1 MQSKAL
7 YIFTPV
13 SSSAFKAGYVTLI
26 GLPNAGKSSLW
37 NALIGEK
44 LAAVTNKPQTTRHR
58 IPGLIHGPGYQIILS
73 DTPGVLDRV
82 AYRLQ
87 ERLMN
92 YIYETL
98 EDSDL
103 FLLVYDASQTLQ
115 HHKALEQF
123 RSHFTPNNSL
133 VVLNKWDIAKPAVEQ
148 QIVSY
153 WQKLPLV
160 KTSVL
165 TGLGLEEVKSW
176 MIQHLPEHPPYY
188 DTDSDLSTLSLRFF
202 VSEIIREKIFL
213 NYMDEVP
220 YACHVEVDSYE
231 EKPEIHRIS
240 ATIYVER
247 ESQKAILIGHQ
258 GQALKK
264 LGIQARQEIE
274 ALVGTQ
280 VFLSLTVKVAEGWR
294 SQDRYLKKFGYFRAP
309 I

>member
-1 MQSKAL
+1 MQSKAVPT
-7 YIFTPV
+7 FTPV
-13 SSSAFKAGYVTLI
+13 SSSAFKAGYVTLL

-44 LAAVTNKPQTTRHR
+44 LAAVTYKPQTTRHR

-73 DTPGVLDRV
+73 DTPGILDRV

-87 ERLMN
+87 ERFMGL
-92 YIYETL
+92 IYETL

-103 FLLVYDASQTLQ
+103 FLLVYDASETLR

-123 RSHFTPNNSL
+123 RSHFTPKNSL
-133 VVLNKWDIAKPAVEQ
+133 VALNKWDIAKPGADHL
-148 QIVSY
+148 IFSY
-153 WQKLPLV
+153 WPELPLV
-160 KTSVL
+160 KTSAL
-165 TGLGLEEVKSW
+165 TGLGLEEIKNW
-176 MIQHLPEHPPYY
+176 MLQHLPEHPPYY
-188 DTDSDLSTLSLRFF
+188 DTDSDLSTLTMRFF

-213 NYMDEVP
+213 NYKDEVP
-220 YACHVEVDSYE
+220 YASHVEVNSYE

-264 LGIQARQEIE
+264 LGIQARREIE
-274 ALVGTQ
+274 ALVGAQ
-280 VFLSLTVKVAEGWR
+280 VFLTLTVKVAEGWR
-294 SQDRYLKKFGYFRAP
+294 SQDRYLKKFGYFRASN
-309 I
+309 